1 MIILFYCHSELSGV
15 LLSSVT
21 AGKSIKSMNP
31 YIQHVLVACWA
42 FKRTIFMNSFLLS
55 VNLMSTICTAFL
67 FSASQLLTGLLQTT
81 VMPSRGWNQDGL
93 TYVIMLSLRLQAYK
107 ILMTLQRIFNFIIIS
122 PEKMTLFSVLVGQSI
137 AFLKETLHL
146 NWLKN

>member
-1 MIILFYCHSELSGV
+1 MIILFYCRSELSGV
-15 LLSSVT
+15 LLSSVA

-55 VNLMSTICTAFL
+55 VNLMSTICPAFL

-107 ILMTLQRIFNFIIIS
+107 ILMTESLILLSFPQK
-122 PEKMTLFSVLVGQSI
+122 KMTLFSVLVGQSI
-137 AFLKETLHL
+137 TFLKETLHL